1 MQKKSIYVAYT
12 GGTIGMQ
19 RSEQGYI
26 PVSGHLQR
34 QLALMPEF
42 HRPEMPDFTI
52 HEYTPLMDS
61 RYILL
66 LFRYH
71 DLRHISFPLYPVQP
85 LQRQLALPTSRIQ
98 ISPFMATLFFTDE
111 SFFPLFIFR
120 IVSGALTL
128 PSQRFRYHSLM
139 QKKSIYVAYTGGTI
153 GMQRSE
159 QGYIP
164 VSGHLQRQLAL
175 MPEFHRPEMPD
186 FTIHEYT
193 PLMDSS
199 DMTPEDWQ
207 HIAEDIKAH
216 YDDYDGFVILH
227 GTDTMAYTASALSFM
242 LENLGKPVIVTG
254 SQIPLAE
261 LRSDGQINLLN
272 ALYVAANYPINEVT
286 LFFNNRLY
294 RGNRTTK
301 AHADG
306 FDAFASPNLP
316 PLLEAGIHIRRLNTP
331 PAPHGEGELIVHPI
345 TPQPIGVVTI
355 YPGIS
360 ADVVRNFLRQPVKAL
375 ILRSYGVGNAPQN
388 KAFLQEL
395 QEASDR
401 GIVVVNLTQCM
412 SGKVNMGGYAT
423 GNALAHAGVIGG
435 ADMTVEA
442 TLTKLHYLLSQELD
456 TETIRKAM
464 SQNLRGE
471 LTPDD

>member
-19 RSEQGYI
+19 RSEHGYV

-52 HEYTPLMDS
+52 HEYD
-61 RYILL
+61 
-66 LFRYH
+66 
-71 DLRHISFPLYPVQP
+71 
-85 LQRQLALPTSRIQ
+85 
-98 ISPFMATLFFTDE
+98 
-111 SFFPLFIFR
+111 
-120 IVSGALTL
+120 
-128 PSQRFRYHSLM
+128 
-139 QKKSIYVAYTGGTI
+139 
-153 GMQRSE
+153 
-159 QGYIP
+159 
-164 VSGHLQRQLAL
+164 
-175 MPEFHRPEMPD
+175 
-186 FTIHEYT
+186 

-207 HIAEDIKAH
+207 HIADDIKTH
-216 YDDYDGFVILH
+216 YNDYDGFVILH

-242 LENLGKPVIVTG
+242 LENL
-254 SQIPLAE
+254 QIPLAE

-272 ALYVAANYPINEVT
+272 SLYVAANFPINEVT

-306 FDAFASPNLP
+306 FDAFASPNLS

-331 PAPHGEGELIVHPI
+331 PAPHGSGELIVHPI

-388 KAFLQEL
+388 GEFLKEL
-395 QEASDR
+395 QEASAR

-456 TETIRKAM
+456 AAAIRSAM
-464 SQNLRGE
+464 TQNLRGE
-471 LTPDD
+471 LTADE